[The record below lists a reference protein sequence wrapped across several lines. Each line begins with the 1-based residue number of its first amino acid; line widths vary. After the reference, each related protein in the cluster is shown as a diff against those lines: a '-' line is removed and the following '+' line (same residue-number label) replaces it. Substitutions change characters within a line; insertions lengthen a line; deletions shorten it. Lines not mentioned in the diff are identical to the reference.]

1 MKSKRKLLNKPISN
15 YNKKRRKEMNLK
27 EFLERWSNEWCKV
40 VTHSKKKRKKKH
52 MNKDCC
58 RFNWMKKNKSKYKSW
73 KKKKYKNNFS
83 WKKMLSMPTLMKSS
97 LMEEKSLRNLE
108 PN

>member
-1 MKSKRKLLNKPISN
+1 
-15 YNKKRRKEMNLK
+15 
-27 EFLERWSNEWCKV
+27 
-40 VTHSKKKRKKKH
+40 

-58 RFNWMKKNKSKYKSW
+58 RSNWMKKNKSKYKSW

-97 LMEEKSLRNLE
+97 LTEERSLRNSE